1 MKALSEIVAA
11 AGLDHPRELGPWHI
25 CLRGAGTQ
33 IMTYDEAYRFLLPG
47 ELLEGTDDPGF
58 DRYWQLASADM
69 FHKDT
74 PPVGN

>member
-1 MKALSEIVAA
+1 
-11 AGLDHPRELGPWHI
+11 
-25 CLRGAGTQ
+25 
-33 IMTYDEAYRFLLPG
+33 MTYDEAYRFLLPG